1 MFDNLI
7 NGARKALIAAAV
19 AIAPGS
25 ALAATADISGS
36 TFGSGASRTFT
47 GLLGS
52 IDATFT
58 ADGGNFETKTV
69 RGWTGVGVSGKTG
82 GEIDIGE
89 SIVGTFSRAVYVP
102 YLTLA
107 FLFDGPEFNDVQE
120 RASIS
125 AVLADGRNVSYTLT
139 ALFRGDYDYTG
150 PSFVDNL
157 SRPTRNHA
165 GVWDIE
171 DPFDGMAI
179 RSLTFTALIGE
190 CGRGACTNQSDFAFH
205 SMGIAS
211 VGMPPAEVP
220 EPGAFALVLSGLAAM
235 GLLARRRMTPR

>member
-1 MFDNLI
+1 MFDNLT
-7 NGARKALIAAAV
+7 NGARKALVAATLAALPV
-19 AIAPGS
+19 S
-25 ALAATADISGS
+25 ASAATADIFGS
-36 TFGSGASRTFT
+36 TFGTGATRTFT
-47 GLLGS
+47 GLLGG
-52 IDATFT
+52 IDATFN
-58 ADGGNFETKTV
+58 AHGGNFQTKTV

-89 SIVGTFSRAVYVP
+89 SIVGTFSTAVYVP

-125 AVLADGRNVSYTLT
+125 AVLADGTNVSYTLT

-157 SRPTRNHA
+157 SRPTRNNA

-171 DPFDGMAI
+171 DPFDGAAI
-179 RSLTFTALIGE
+179 RSLTLTALIGE
-190 CGRGACTNQSDFAFH
+190 CGRGACTNQSDFALH
-205 SMGIAS
+205 SLGIERVAS
-211 VGMPPAEVP
+211 PPAEIP
-220 EPGAFALVLSGLAAM
+220 EPGSVALVLSGLLAVGA
-235 GLLARRRMTPR
+235 LARRRTQGR

>member
-1 MFDNLI
+1 MFDILI
-7 NGARKALIAAAV
+7 NGACRAVVAA
-19 AIAPGS
+19 
-25 ALAATADISGS
+25 ALAALPIGASAATVDIFGS

-47 GLLGS
+47 GLLGD

-58 ADGGNFETKTV
+58 AHGGNFQTKTV
-69 RGWTGVGVSGKTG
+69 RGWTAVGVSGKTR

-89 SIVGTFSRAVYVP
+89 SIVGTFSSAVYVP

-125 AVLADGRNVSYTLT
+125 ATLADGSNVSYSLT

-157 SRPTRNHA
+157 SRPTRNNA

-171 DPFDGMAI
+171 DPFDGAAI
-179 RSLTFTALIGE
+179 RSFTLTALIGE
-190 CGRGACTNQSDFAFH
+190 CGRGSCTNQSDFAFH
-205 SMGIAS
+205 SLGIER
-211 VGMPPAEVP
+211 VAEIP
-220 EPGAFALVLSGLAAM
+220 EPGALALLLSGLATI
-235 GLLARRRMTPR
+235 GLVTRRRLRAR